1 MTNLRGYV
9 FNKVKSAG
17 DKLGV
22 FVSLHPGYKERHL
35 KYFLEWA
42 QINCVL
48 DVGAFVGDYVLEL
61 RELGYKGRVISFEPF
76 PESFAKLS
84 TRLKADTSW
93 SGQPYGLS
101 DSGRDTVIHTY
112 GSGDFNS
119 LLVLKDDAGA
129 AYHLDSDKRGQTE
142 IQLRRLDEVLPALL
156 EGIDSPR
163 VFLKMDTQG
172 HDINVLR
179 GAARVRKWIVGLQS
193 EMPVVPIYDGMLS
206 MSQMIENYQSC
217 GFVPVGFYAVNTFR
231 RKQFSPEFDVI
242 FNSFEGRLE
251 WAS

>member
-1 MTNLRGYV
+1 MNLRGYV
-9 FNKVKSAG
+9 FNKVKSVG

-42 QINCVL
+42 RINCVL
-48 DVGAFVGDYVLEL
+48 DVGAFTGDYVVEL
-61 RELGYKGRVISFEPF
+61 RALGYKGRIISFEPS
-76 PESFAKLS
+76 PESFAKMS
-84 TRLKADTSW
+84 ARLKDDTSW

-101 DSGRDTVIHTY
+101 DFSRDTFIHTY

-119 LLVLKDDAGA
+119 LLVLKHEAGA
-129 AYHLDSDKRGQTE
+129 AYHLDRDKRGQTQ
-142 IQLRRLDEVLPALL
+142 IQLRQLDEVLPALL

-172 HDINVLR
+172 HDVNVLH
-179 GAARVRKWIVGLQS
+179 GAAAVRKWIVGLQS
-193 EMPVVPIYDGMLS
+193 EIPVVAIYDGMHS
-206 MSQMIENYQSC
+206 MPQMLEDYRSH

-242 FNSFEGRLE
+242 FNSLDGPLE
-251 WAS
+251 SVS